1 MDPVSLL
8 AAASTAYAAIKQGIA
23 IGKELNAMAHD
34 LSKLWESVGKL
45 TQLAAE
51 PPKSVF
57 GNQQSY
63 EAKAIELYAA
73 KAKAHEMALEIRGVF
88 IRQYGLDAWDSIQRT
103 VAELR
108 RQAAIARAEEEQRI
122 AHRNEMI
129 AQFLMGSSLVLGAGV
144 LILIIFGLIALNL
157 RG

>member
-23 IGKELNAMAHD
+23 IGKELNALAHD

-57 GNQQSY
+57 RNQQSY
-63 EAKAIELYAA
+63 EAKAMELYAA
-73 KAKAHEMALEIRGVF
+73 KAKAHEMALEVRGVF

-122 AHRNEMI
+122 AYRNEMI

-144 LILIIFGLIALNL
+144 LVLIIFGLIALNL

>member
-1 MDPVSLL
+1 
-8 AAASTAYAAIKQGIA
+8 
-23 IGKELNAMAHD
+23 MAHD

-57 GNQQSY
+57 RNQQSY
-63 EAKAIELYAA
+63 EAKAMELYAA
-73 KAKAHEMALEIRGVF
+73 KAKAHEMALEVRGVF

-144 LILIIFGLIALNL
+144 LVLIIFGLIALNL